1 MKELGFG
8 RKEGDVEMKEL
19 SVGRRRREGEGS
31 LRSEE
36 LEKERYIC
44 GCREEAV
51 LKRKAGV
58 REDERLCIQIVD
70 RAM

>member
-1 MKELGFG
+1 
-8 RKEGDVEMKEL
+8 VEMKEL
-19 SVGRRRREGEGS
+19 SVGRRRREVDGS

-36 LEKERYIC
+36 LEKASYIS